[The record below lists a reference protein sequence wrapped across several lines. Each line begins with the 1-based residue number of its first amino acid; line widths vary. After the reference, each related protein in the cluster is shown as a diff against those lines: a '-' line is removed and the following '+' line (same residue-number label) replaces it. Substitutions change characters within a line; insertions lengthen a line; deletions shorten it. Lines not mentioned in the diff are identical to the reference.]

1 MPSNFLWTKTAILQA
16 KGFTL
21 QETKNIAL
29 HHWERVGQGAEN
41 YQTVLNRINQA
52 RSIYEVNK
60 VLLGSS
66 DNFANDGVSPQYDP
80 MYELQLMK

>member
-1 MPSNFLWTKTAILQA
+1 MDENSH
-16 KGFTL
+16 FTGQRL
-21 QETKNIAL
+21 YSPRDKNIAL